1 MADNYRMNAA
11 FLIVGLSTES
21 ITSKISTSGGEYIHK
36 RLESKPENWATIIR
50 HLESRELSGAVVTLT
65 DRNYAQIASDKYK
78 TVAEDF
84 LKKLAAVPHIVLVH
98 EAVFG
103 GAPLTAVR
111 NATSQKDEEWD
122 GFTWNDHAAREHFG
136 DIDEG
141 LRKHV
146 NMLLESIGIV
156 PVVYKRNI
164 EFSVLAASFIDDQQ
178 NNLLFR
184 LYLPAGQLFDEESAQ
199 LLTLFHDWLLSVRGK
214 NIRQGG
220 YQTANGRVVE
230 FFADSKASSKD
241 WPSEIQQFNYFLSLV
256 DQPDAAQAMLE
267 GLGVSQ
273 GTATDL
279 VSRYSRRLRRL
290 QLDVKHERERRVLLI
305 QQELE
310 AELLDHGSGLTLGSI
325 GLVVDRL
332 VPTGPRPAPLAES
345 GTALGRQEP
354 PIQIN
359 QQIFHHV
366 EGVVAQRINGNFHRG
381 QSPTEL
387 IDLITRLGGHQANE
401 LITAAH
407 ELADSGA
414 PTSTRL
420 GAKQKLKAFILK
432 ATDSASA
439 ATIGIMQKWVEQQ
452 MGLGS

>member
-1 MADNYRMNAA
+1 M
-11 FLIVGLSTES
+11 
-21 ITSKISTSGGEYIHK
+21 
-36 RLESKPENWATIIR
+36 
-50 HLESRELSGAVVTLT
+50 
-65 DRNYAQIASDKYK
+65 
-78 TVAEDF
+78 
-84 LKKLAAVPHIVLVH
+84 
-98 EAVFG
+98 
-103 GAPLTAVR
+103 
-111 NATSQKDEEWD
+111 
-122 GFTWNDHAAREHFG
+122 
-136 DIDEG
+136 
-141 LRKHV
+141 
-146 NMLLESIGIV
+146 
-156 PVVYKRNI
+156 
-164 EFSVLAASFIDDQQ
+164 
-178 NNLLFR
+178 
-184 LYLPAGQLFDEESAQ
+184 
-199 LLTLFHDWLLSVRGK
+199 
-214 NIRQGG
+214 
-220 YQTANGRVVE
+220 VE
-230 FFADSKASSKD
+230 FFADSKATTRD
-241 WPSEIQQFNYFLSLV
+241 WPSEVQQFNYFLSLV

-290 QLDVKHERERRVLLI
+290 QLDVKHERERRILLI

-310 AELLDHGSGLTLGSI
+310 AELLDHGSGLTPGSI
-325 GLVVDRL
+325 EVVVDTL

-345 GTALGRQEP
+345 GTALAKQGP

-366 EGVVAQRINGNFHRG
+366 EGVVAQRINGNIHRG